1 MNQQVRSTTLPTN
14 YGALGTLVSV
24 FFFWGFIAASNS
36 VFIPYC
42 KHKFE
47 LDQFQSQLIDF
58 AFYGA
63 YYIGALLLY
72 LISVNRGKDIMA
84 GWGFKMGIVYGLL
97 FAVLGA
103 VAMIVAINA
112 SGGFT
117 AILSSLFIVALGFS
131 LQQTGAQ
138 PFTISLGDPA
148 TGTHRVNL
156 GGGVNSFGTMI
167 GPLVVAYALFG
178 TATQVSDEQ
187 ISALSLDKVTYL
199 YVAVGILFLIAALLF
214 VSSKS
219 LPSGKSDADI
229 EKSGKATNTLIA
241 LTLLLA
247 VAFFPVFNSYRS
259 EPGTDAGKEALEIY
273 RLSWLVGALLIVF
286 GGLLFANT
294 RAKKES
300 TGWGAMKY
308 PQLVLGMLAIFTYVG
323 VEVSIVSNLGELLK
337 QKAFGAMQA
346 SQIAPLI
353 SMYWGSM
360 MIGRWAGAIPVF
372 DPKPTLKNI
381 LIFVVPTVAF
391 GVVLGVNSLAGKDM
405 SALYWYSICVAI
417 LIAAFY
423 YTEEKPAKTLITFC
437 VLGLA
442 AMLIG
447 LFSSGQIA
455 VYALLSGGLFCSIL
469 WPCIFALSIAGLE
482 KYTSQGSSFLIMM
495 ILGGAIIPPIQGKLA
510 DIIGIQQSYWV
521 AVLCFAYLIFFGV
534 SVRSILRRQG
544 IDFDVQLG
552 GGH

>member
-1 MNQQVRSTTLPTN
+1 MQQPAKTNTVPTN

-42 KHKFE
+42 KHKFQ

-63 YYIGALLLY
+63 YYIGALVLY
-72 LISVNRGKDIMA
+72 LVSVNRGRDIMSA
-84 GWGFKMGIVYGLL
+84 WGFKMGIVYGLML
-97 FAVLGA
+97 SVLGA
-103 VAMIVAINA
+103 IAMVVAINYG
-112 SGGFT
+112 GGFT
-117 AILSSLFIVALGFS
+117 AILTSLFIVALGFS

-138 PFTISLGDPA
+138 PFAISLGDPA

-178 TATQVSDEQ
+178 SATEVSDDQ
-187 ISALSLDKVTYL
+187 IASLSLGKVTYL
-199 YVAVGILFLIAALLF
+199 YIAVGLLFLVAALLF
-214 VSSKS
+214 VVSKK
-219 LPSGKSDADI
+219 LPSGKSEADI
-229 EKSGKATNTLIA
+229 EKSGKATTTLIV
-241 LTLLLA
+241 LTLVLA
-247 VAFFPVFNSYRS
+247 ALFVPVFNSYRS
-259 EPGTDAGKEALEIY
+259 APVDDAEKHSLEIY
-273 RLSWLVGALLIVF
+273 RLSWLVAAFVAVF
-286 GGLLFANT
+286 GGLLFAN
-294 RAKKES
+294 AKAK
-300 TGWGAMKY
+300 TDGAGWGAMKY

-337 QKAFGAMQA
+337 QSDFGSLQA
-346 SQIAPLI
+346 SQIAPFI

-391 GVVLGVNSLAGKDM
+391 GLVIAVNSIAGKDM
-405 SALYWYSICVAI
+405 GSLYWYAICVAV

-423 YTEEKPAKTLITFC
+423 YTQEKPAKTLITFC
-437 VLGLA
+437 VLGLV

-447 LFSSGQIA
+447 LVSKGNVAI
-455 VYALLSGGLFCSIL
+455 YALLSGGLFCSIL
-469 WPCIFALSIAGLE
+469 WPCIFALSIAGLGR
-482 KYTSQGSSFLIMM
+482 YTSQGSAFLIMM

-510 DIIGIQQSYWV
+510 DIVGIQNSYVV

-534 SVRSILRRQG
+534 SVRGILRRQG
-544 IDFDVQLG
+544 LDFDVKVG

>member
-1 MNQQVRSTTLPTN
+1 VPTN

-42 KHKFE
+42 KHKFA

-63 YYIGALLLY
+63 YYIGALILY
-72 LISVNRGKDIMA
+72 LFSVNRGKDIMA
-84 GWGFKMGIVYGLL
+84 AWGFKMGIVYGLL
-97 FAVLGA
+97 LAVLGA
-103 VAMIVAINA
+103 VAMIVSINA
-112 SGGFT
+112 GGGFT
-117 AILSSLFIVALGFS
+117 SILTSLFIVALGFS

-138 PFTISLGDPA
+138 PFAISLGDPA

-178 TATQVSDEQ
+178 IATSVSDEQ
-187 ISALSLDKVTYL
+187 ISSLSLDKVTYL
-199 YVAVGILFLIAALLF
+199 YVAVGLLFLVAALLF
-214 VSSKS
+214 VASKS

-229 EKSGKATNTLIA
+229 ERSGKATNTLVL
-241 LTLLLA
+241 LTVLLA
-247 VAFFPVFNSYRS
+247 AAFVPVFNSYRS
-259 EPGTDAGKEALEIY
+259 TPATDAEKASLEVY
-273 RLSWLVGALLIVF
+273 RLAWLVGALLIVF
-286 GGLLFANT
+286 VGLLFANA
-294 RAKKES
+294 RAKADS
-300 TGWGAMKY
+300 SGWGAMKY

-337 QKAFGAMQA
+337 QDAFGAMQA
-346 SQIAPLI
+346 SQVAPLI

-372 DPKPTLKNI
+372 EPKPTLRNI

-405 SALYWYSICVAI
+405 SALYWYGICVAV

-437 VLGLA
+437 VLGLV
-442 AMLIG
+442 AMVVG
-447 LFSSGQIA
+447 VFGEGRVA

-469 WPCIFALSIAGLE
+469 WPCIFALSIAGLG

-510 DIIGIQQSYWV
+510 DVIGIQTSYWV
-521 AVLCFAYLIFFGV
+521 AVLCFAYLVFFGV
-534 SVRSILRRQG
+534 SVRGILRRQG
-544 IDFDVQLG
+544 IDFDVKVG